1 MPSVKKHCA
10 ISKKRT
16 GYGFGKL
23 HEWIDEDAEELGVDH
38 RKRRHYFNRKDHKE
52 IKDYWDT
59 KRGEGW
65 GEKAVV
71 EWLFHIALDNLE
83 TAYKFSLKEG
93 SYGRNTYNCIE
104 VAFNPNGYIDCRF
117 DRIPEMPYQSG
128 LPQIRHYAPGTP
140 Q

>member
-10 ISKKRT
+10 ISEKRT
-16 GYGFGKL
+16 GYAFGKL

-38 RKRRHYFNRKDHKE
+38 RKKRHYFNRKDQKE
-52 IKDYWDT
+52 IKDYWDA
-59 KRGEGW
+59 KKGEGW

-83 TAYKFSLKEG
+83 TAYKLSLKDS

-104 VAFNPNGYIDCRF
+104 VAFSRNGYIDCKF
-117 DRIPEMPYQSG
+117 DRIP
-128 LPQIRHYAPGTP
+128 GTP
-140 Q
+140 SFTK

>member
-1 MPSVKKHCA
+1 MPSVKTHCA
-10 ISKKRT
+10 ISRKRT
-16 GYGFGKL
+16 GYAFGKL
-23 HEWIDEDAEELGVDH
+23 HEWIDENAGELGVDH
-38 RKRRHYFNRKDHKE
+38 RKRRHYFNRKDQKD

-83 TAYKFSLKEG
+83 TAYKFSLKEV

-104 VAFNPNGYIDCRF
+104 VAFNPNGYIDCKF
-117 DRIPEMPYQSG
+117 DRIP
-128 LPQIRHYAPGTP
+128 ATP
-140 Q
+140 SSTR